1 MLGLDFE
8 MAIDNTWASLES
20 TTTFSTGVPGHW
32 DSLDSIGNNLISL
45 EIDIFLVCMYLSI
58 KVMSDH
64 SFMLWCSI
72 VINKC

>member
-32 DSLDSIGNNLISL
+32 DSLDSIENNLISL
-45 EIDIFLVCMYLSI
+45 EIDILCSMYIL
-58 KVMSDH
+58 KY
-64 SFMLWCSI
+64 
-72 VINKC
+72 